1 MPEYRAIFVQTE
13 EGADLSALSEQILEN
28 KEILSVTQI
37 ETMTQTFND
46 MFDRLNLII
55 VVLILSASLLA
66 FVVLYNLTNINIT
79 ERIRE
84 IATIKVLGFFDKE
97 VDLYVF
103 RENMILSLLGMILG
117 CGLGILLHQFVVTV
131 AEVDMVMFHRTI
143 APLSYVYALLL
154 TLVFTLA
161 VQAAM
166 HPRLT
171 HVSMVESLK
180 SVE

>member
-1 MPEYRAIFVQTE
+1 MTNQ
-13 EGADLSALSEQILEN
+13 
-28 KEILSVTQI
+28 EILSVTQTDTMV
-37 ETMTQTFND
+37 ETFTD

-79 ERIRE
+79 ERLRE

-97 VDLYVF
+97 VDIYVF

-117 CGLGILLHQFVVTV
+117 CGLGVLLHQFVVTV

-143 APLSYVYALLL
+143 AFPSYIYAILL
-154 TLVFTLA
+154 TLVFTLI
-161 VQAAM
+161 VQVAM

-171 HVSMVESLK
+171 HISMVESLK